1 MDFYRIG
8 DKLLSKEK
16 LFRVVDKIL
25 SLRSSGLSQQDVAQ
39 RVGCDRTFISRLETL
54 AEVRKGG
61 TLAIIGFPLSNV
73 DELKDVCRSMGVD
86 YTFLMNDEE
95 RWAFIQSLSGKD
107 LLNWLMKLI
116 SELSDYDNVIMIGSD
131 MRIRL
136 AEAILGDMVIGWQIG
151 ESPITEDV
159 HISSDELMELIG
171 TIKGV
176 LK

>member
-16 LFRVVDKIL
+16 LLRTIDQIF
-25 SLRSSGLSQQDVAQ
+25 SLRLSGLSQQDVAQ

-61 TLAIIGFPLSNV
+61 SIAVIGFPLANV
-73 DELKDVCRSMGVD
+73 DELKDVCRSLGVD
-86 YTFLMNDEE
+86 YTFLMTDAE
-95 RWAFIQSLSGKD
+95 RWTFVQSLSGQD
-107 LLNWLMKLI
+107 LLNWLMELMSKLR
-116 SELSDYDNVIMIGSD
+116 DYETVVMIGSD

-136 AEAILGDMVIGWQIG
+136 AEAILGDNVIGWQIG

-159 HISSDELMELIG
+159 HISSDELMEIIG
-171 TIKGV
+171 MTKGV